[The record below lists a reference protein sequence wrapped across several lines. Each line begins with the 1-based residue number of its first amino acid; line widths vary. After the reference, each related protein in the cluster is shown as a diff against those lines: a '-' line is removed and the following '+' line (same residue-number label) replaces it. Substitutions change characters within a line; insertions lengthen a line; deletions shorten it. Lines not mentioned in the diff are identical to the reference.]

1 MHALA
6 YDAGKI
12 VASNIIVN
20 YRQED
25 FLTRLKSS
33 KKFSGVSGKLYFID
47 SIAQRE
53 YEIIKKQ
60 NGVYTLQDNYPKAKI
75 EEKVLSI
82 PNN

>member
-12 VASNIIVN
+12 VASNIIGN

-60 NGVYTLQDNYPKAKI
+60 NGVYTLQDNYPKAEI